1 MKLSTQM
8 AKTASRGQ
16 GWVIGQFIL
25 IGCILISGFFDP
37 WHQVRSLQSSV
48 VGIGLIMLGI
58 YCLVVAFRDLGTN
71 LTAYPK
77 PLDDGQLVTT
87 GIYAIVRHPIYTG
100 LLATCVGVVIIS
112 QSSICGVFVVALSL
126 LLDQK
131 ANREEGFL
139 ATRFVDYPVYRTHTR
154 KFIPFIW

>member
-1 MKLSTQM
+1 MEN
-8 AKTASRGQ
+8 TASRGQ

-25 IGCILISGFFDP
+25 IGCILVSGFLDP
-37 WHQVRSLQSSV
+37 WHQSRSIVSSV
-48 VGIGLIMLGI
+48 VGIGLIIIGL
-58 YCLVVAFRDLGTN
+58 YCLVVAFRHLGRN

-100 LLATCVGVVIIS
+100 LLAACVGVVIIS
-112 QSSICGVFVVALSL
+112 QSSICGACVVALIL

-139 ATRFVDYPVYRTHTR
+139 SARFPDYPAYRTHTR

>member
-1 MKLSTQM
+1 M
-8 AKTASRGQ
+8 ANSVSRGQ
-16 GWVIGQFIL
+16 GWVIGQFVL
-25 IGCILISGFFDP
+25 IGCIIVSGFFDP
-37 WHQVRSLQSSV
+37 WHQPRGIATSI
-48 VGIGLIMLGI
+48 VGVGMMILGI
-58 YCLVVAFRDLGTN
+58 YCLVVAFRHLGAN

-100 LLATCVGVVIIS
+100 LLAACVGVAIIS
-112 QSSICGVFVVALSL
+112 QSSICGVFVVALIL
-126 LLDQK
+126 LLNQK

-139 ATRFVDYPVYRTHTR
+139 CARFADYPTYRTHTN

>member
-1 MKLSTQM
+1 M
-8 AKTASRGQ
+8 ANSVSRGR

-25 IGCILISGFFDP
+25 IGCILISGFLTLGIN
-37 WHQVRSLQSSV
+37 RGGLASTI
-48 VGIGLIMLGI
+48 VGGGLIILGI
-58 YCLVVAFRDLGTN
+58 YCLVVAFRHLGNN

-100 LLATCVGVVIIS
+100 LLSACMGVVIIS
-112 QSSICGVFVVALSL
+112 QSSICGCVVALVL
-126 LLDQK
+126 LLNQK

-139 ATRFVDYPVYRTHTR
+139 TARFPDYPAYRTHTH

>member
-25 IGCILISGFFDP
+25 LGCILISGFFDP
-37 WHQVRSLQSSV
+37 WHQPRSLVSSV
-48 VGIGLIMLGI
+48 VGIGLIILGI
-58 YCLVVAFRDLGTN
+58 YCLVVAFRHLGNN
-71 LTAYPK
+71 LTAFPK

-100 LLATCVGVVIIS
+100 LVSACVGVAIIS
-112 QSSICGVFVVALSL
+112 QSSICGACVVALIL
-126 LLDQK
+126 LLNQK

-139 ATRFVDYPVYRTHTR
+139 CARFPDYPAYRTHTH